1 MKPIPALLLSLT
13 LCTTLDATGN
23 ASEINMSWQWQSTDG
38 QRKHFQLTTDDQV
51 MAASRHEMSLLE
63 ASLTNP
69 LETLY
74 AYISPRLYNSINLIN
89 QSSPETATKFRNL
102 EQAFTLRD
110 NSMESLL
117 FWQAYQQ
124 YQEDAFYQMRVVP
137 CVHPANRKLPCV
149 RPDYSQL
156 FYHFKGQLKPLAQQ
170 FAAKDLA
177 TSVSLLQEWLNA
189 IPTQP
194 EQLDHFAPPLQ
205 ALQDN
210 KADSDEKALLMA
222 SLLAELAPQYVL
234 SIIYPDISIGS
245 VSPAWLAIT
254 ADSGVPGDVVVINNQ
269 RHVLLT
275 GSSLLAQQMTMA
287 KIPLISESLY

>member
-13 LCTTLDATGN
+13 LCTTLGTTSN

-177 TSVSLLQEWLNA
+177 TSVTLLQEWLNA

>member
-13 LCTTLDATGN
+13 LCTTLGATGN

-51 MAASRHEMSLLE
+51 MAASRHEMSLLK

-110 NSMESLL
+110 DSMESML

-124 YQEDAFYQMRVVP
+124 YQEDAFYQMRVIP

>member
-13 LCTTLDATGN
+13 LCTTLGATGN

-74 AYISPRLYNSINLIN
+74 AYISPRLYNSIYLIN

>member
-1 MKPIPALLLSLT
+1 MKLTPALLLSLT
-13 LCTTLDATGN
+13 LSTTLGATNN

-51 MAASRHEMSLLE
+51 MAASRHEMSLLK

-110 NSMESLL
+110 DSMESLL

-124 YQEDAFYQMRVVP
+124 YQEDAFYQMRVIP

-170 FAAKDLA
+170 FSAKDLA

>member
-13 LCTTLDATGN
+13 LCTILGATSN
-23 ASEINMSWQWQSTDG
+23 ASEINMSWQWRSTDG

-205 ALQDN
+205 ALQEN

-275 GSSLLAQQMTMA
+275 GSPLLAQQMTMA

>member
-1 MKPIPALLLSLT
+1 MKLTPALLLSLT
-13 LCTTLDATGN
+13 LCTTLGATSN

>member
-13 LCTTLDATGN
+13 LCTTLGATSN

-177 TSVSLLQEWLNA
+177 TSVSLMQEWLNA

-194 EQLDHFAPPLQ
+194 EQLDHFAPPLL

>member
-1 MKPIPALLLSLT
+1 MKLTPALLLSLT
-13 LCTTLDATGN
+13 LFATLGATSN
-23 ASEINMSWQWQSTDG
+23 ASEINMSWQWQSSDG
-38 QRKHFQLTTDDQV
+38 QRKHFHLTTNDQV
-51 MAASRHEMSLLE
+51 MAASRHEMSLLD

-74 AYISPRLYNSINLIN
+74 AYISPRLYNSLNLIN

-156 FYHFKGQLKPLAQQ
+156 FYHFKDQLKPLAQQ

-194 EQLDHFAPPLQ
+194 EQLEHFAPPLQ

-222 SLLAELAPQYVL
+222 SLVAELAPQYVL

>member
-1 MKPIPALLLSLT
+1 MKLITGLLLSLSI
-13 LCTTLDATGN
+13 CTTTQ
-23 ASEINMSWQWQSTDG
+23 ASEINMSWQWQSPDG
-38 QRKHFQLTTDDQV
+38 QHKHFQLATDDQV
-51 MAASRHEMSLLE
+51 MAASRHEMTLLD
-63 ASLTNP
+63 ASLANP

-89 QSSPETATKFRNL
+89 QNSPETATKFRNL
-102 EQAFTLRD
+102 EQAFTLHD

-124 YQEDAFYQMRVVP
+124 YQDDAFYQMRVVP

-156 FYHFKGQLKPLAQQ
+156 FYHAKGALRPLARQ

-177 TSVSLLQEWLNA
+177 TSVSLLQEWINA

-194 EQLDHFAPPLQ
+194 EQMDHFALPLQ
-205 ALQDN
+205 ALQEN

-234 SIIYPDISIGS
+234 SIIYPNISIGS

-254 ADSGVPGDVVVINNQ
+254 ADSGLKGDTVVINNQ

-275 GSSLLAQQMTMA
+275 GSPLLVQQMTMA

>member
-1 MKPIPALLLSLT
+1 MKLTPALLLSLT
-13 LCTTLDATGN
+13 LSTTLSATSN

-51 MAASRHEMSLLE
+51 MAASRHEMSLLK

-110 NSMESLL
+110 DSMESML

-124 YQEDAFYQMRVVP
+124 YQEDAFYQMRVIP

>member
-13 LCTTLDATGN
+13 LCTTLGATSN

-51 MAASRHEMSLLE
+51 MAASRHEMNLLD

-89 QSSPETATKFRNL
+89 QYSPETATKFRNL
-102 EQAFTLRD
+102 EQAFTIRD
-110 NSMESLL
+110 DSMESLL

-177 TSVSLLQEWLNA
+177 TSVNLLQEWLNA

-254 ADSGVPGDVVVINNQ
+254 ADSGVPGDVVMINNQ

-287 KIPLISESLY
+287 NIPLISESLY

>member
-1 MKPIPALLLSLT
+1 MKLTPALLLSLT
-13 LCTTLDATGN
+13 LCTTLGATSN
-23 ASEINMSWQWQSTDG
+23 ASEINMSWQWQSSDG
-38 QRKHFQLTTDDQV
+38 QRKHFHLTTNDQV
-51 MAASRHEMSLLE
+51 MAASRHEMSLLD

-74 AYISPRLYNSINLIN
+74 AYISPRLYNSLNLIN

-156 FYHFKGQLKPLAQQ
+156 FYHFKDQLKPLAQQ

-177 TSVSLLQEWLNA
+177 TSVSLMQEWLNA

-194 EQLDHFAPPLQ
+194 EQLEHFAPPLQ

-222 SLLAELAPQYVL
+222 SLVAELAPQYVL

>member
-1 MKPIPALLLSLT
+1 MKLTPALLLSLT
-13 LCTTLDATGN
+13 LCTTLGATSN

-51 MAASRHEMSLLE
+51 MAASRHEMSLLK

-110 NSMESLL
+110 DSMESML

>member
-1 MKPIPALLLSLT
+1 MKLTPALLLSLT
-13 LCTTLDATGN
+13 LSTTLGATSN

-51 MAASRHEMSLLE
+51 MAASRHEMSLLK

-110 NSMESLL
+110 DSMESLL

>member
-13 LCTTLDATGN
+13 LCTTLGATGN

-124 YQEDAFYQMRVVP
+124 YQEDAFYQMRVIP

-156 FYHFKGQLKPLAQQ
+156 F
-170 FAAKDLA
+170 
-177 TSVSLLQEWLNA
+177 
-189 IPTQP
+189 
-194 EQLDHFAPPLQ
+194 
-205 ALQDN
+205 
-210 KADSDEKALLMA
+210 
-222 SLLAELAPQYVL
+222 
-234 SIIYPDISIGS
+234 
-245 VSPAWLAIT
+245 
-254 ADSGVPGDVVVINNQ
+254 
-269 RHVLLT
+269 
-275 GSSLLAQQMTMA
+275 
-287 KIPLISESLY
+287 